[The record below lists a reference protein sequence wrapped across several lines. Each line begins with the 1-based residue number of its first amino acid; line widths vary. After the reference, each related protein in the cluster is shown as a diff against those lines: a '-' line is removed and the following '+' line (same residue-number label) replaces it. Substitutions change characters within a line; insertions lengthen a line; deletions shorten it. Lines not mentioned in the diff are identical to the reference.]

1 MQLVCSSERVQR
13 GGGARARAELPEGL
27 QLQPHQHPGRRVEES
42 TDKGRVN
49 VGILSGIRIRT
60 CIKKSFGSAII

>member
-1 MQLVCSSERVQR
+1 MCSSERVQR

-27 QLQPHQHPGRRVEES
+27 QLQPHQHPGHRVEES

-49 VGILSGIRIRT
+49 VGILQSKLSLL
-60 CIKKSFGSAII
+60 CLYLLC